1 MNYKFLPFVIGMTL
15 ASTAAN
21 AADGSFSNLTVS
33 NSANIASC
41 KLSNLEVTNPATFRN
56 QLSAYSLNVGKP
68 TTENTLLEIN
78 MAPSYMS
85 DNFIQ
90 ANNRNVGAYTIMF
103 QVDKN
108 GLVSSRGWNVSG
120 GSAVNTSMCPHISC
134 KSDPND
140 NRAFLFSTSGYQYK
154 PEIHFSAD
162 GYKFDGGN
170 MTVNGKITCKDEL
183 EVIGLTA
190 STIKADD
197 INVNMNNAAD
207 YVFDENYDL
216 KSLSEVES
224 YVNEH
229 KHLPGIPSAAEMEQ
243 NGISVSAMSNMLLE
257 KVEELTLH
265 MIQLKKENEA
275 LKAEVKSLKK

>member
-1 MNYKFLPFVIGMTL
+1 MTL

-21 AADGSFSNLTVS
+21 AADGSFTNLTVS
-33 NSANIASC
+33 NNATVSN
-41 KLSNLEVTNPATFRN
+41 KL
-56 QLSAYSLNVGKP
+56 
-68 TTENTLLEIN
+68 
-78 MAPSYMS
+78 
-85 DNFIQ
+85 
-90 ANNRNVGAYTIMF
+90 
-103 QVDKN
+103 
-108 GLVSSRGWNVSG
+108 NVSG
-120 GSAVNTSMCPHISC
+120 ISTFNKKANFKNLVDITVAKGANNNFIECYDLNKAAYNTMFYVTNYGYAFATGFVVRETAANHCCSPALHI
-134 KSDPND
+134 DYDTPNSRFNID
-140 NRAFLFSTSGYQYK
+140 TESYMGRFYPIYLKASSFT
-154 PEIHFSAD
+154 
-162 GYKFDGGN
+162 FDGGEVVIN
-170 MTVNGKITCKDEL
+170 NKLTCKDEL

-243 NGISVSAMSNMLLE
+243 NGVSVSAMSNMLLE

>member
-1 MNYKFLPFVIGMTL
+1 MNFKFLPFVIGMAL

-21 AADGSFSNLTVS
+21 AADGSFTNLTVS
-33 NSANIASC
+33 NNATISN
-41 KLSNLEVTNPATFRN
+41 KL
-56 QLSAYSLNVGKP
+56 
-68 TTENTLLEIN
+68 
-78 MAPSYMS
+78 
-85 DNFIQ
+85 
-90 ANNRNVGAYTIMF
+90 
-103 QVDKN
+103 
-108 GLVSSRGWNVSG
+108 NVSG
-120 GSAVNTSMCPHISC
+120 ISTFNKRVSFNKEAIFNLANGANNYFIECVDLSKPTYSTMFYVAPSGRAVSTGLTVRETSANHCCSPALSIDYDT
-134 KSDPND
+134 PNSRFNID
-140 NRAFLFSTSGYQYK
+140 TESYMGRFHPIYLKASKFT
-154 PEIHFSAD
+154 
-162 GYKFDGGN
+162 FDGGEVVIN
-170 MTVNGKITCKDEL
+170 NKLTCKDEL

-229 KHLPGIPSAAEMEQ
+229 KHLPGIPSAADMAE
-243 NGISVSAMSNMLLE
+243 NGVSVAAMSNMLLE

>member
-1 MNYKFLPFVIGMTL
+1 MNFKFLPFVIGMAL

-21 AADGSFSNLTVS
+21 ATDGSFTNLTVS
-33 NSANIASC
+33 NNATVSN
-41 KLSNLEVTNPATFRN
+41 KLNVSNLATFN
-56 QLSAYSLNVGKP
+56 KQVYIKHASGVN
-68 TTENTLLEIN
+68 
-78 MAPSYMS
+78 
-85 DNFIQ
+85 DNFIECRDSRSSYSTTF
-90 ANNRNVGAYTIMF
+90 N
-103 QVDKN
+103 
-108 GLVSSRGWNVSG
+108 VSSTGNVASTGLTIKPSSPDNPYEANLGIHYNNG
-120 GSAVNTSMCPHISC
+120 GY
-134 KSDPND
+134 
-140 NRAFLFSTSGYQYK
+140 LFSTNSYMDHLY
-154 PEIHFSAD
+154 PI
-162 GYKFDGGN
+162 KFKASSFTFD
-170 MTVNGKITCKDEL
+170 NGEVVINNKLTCKDEL

-229 KHLPGIPSAAEMEQ
+229 KHLPGIPSAADMAE

-265 MIQLKKENEA
+265 MIRLEKENAA